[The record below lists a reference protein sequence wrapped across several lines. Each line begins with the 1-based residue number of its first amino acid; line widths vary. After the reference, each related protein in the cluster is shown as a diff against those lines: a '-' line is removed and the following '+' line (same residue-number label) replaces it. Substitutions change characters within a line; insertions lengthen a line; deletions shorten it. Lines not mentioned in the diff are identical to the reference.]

1 MIPSA
6 WYIQAQRFR
15 AQARQAFNA
24 LFEQA
29 DVLIAPA
36 TPRSATRIGEQTMEI
51 NGQPLPIR
59 ASMGMLTQ
67 PISFPGLP
75 VTTVPLRTARG
86 MPIGLQ
92 LIAAP
97 FNEQAC
103 LRVARVLEE
112 SGITDARPAEV
123 AA

>member
-1 MIPSA
+1 FA
-6 WYIQAQRFR
+6 
-15 AQARQAFNA
+15 
-24 LFEQA
+24 QA

-67 PISFPGLP
+67 PISFLGLP
-75 VTTVPLRTARG
+75 VTTVPLRTAHG
-86 MPIGLQ
+86 APIGLQ

-103 LRVARVLEE
+103 LRVAHVLEE